1 MHDDNQT
8 ITLEQREL
16 NINKLVIFLIIIH
29 KFYEI

>member
-1 MHDDNQT
+1 MHGDNQL

-16 NINKLVIFLIIIH
+16 NINKLIIFLIH